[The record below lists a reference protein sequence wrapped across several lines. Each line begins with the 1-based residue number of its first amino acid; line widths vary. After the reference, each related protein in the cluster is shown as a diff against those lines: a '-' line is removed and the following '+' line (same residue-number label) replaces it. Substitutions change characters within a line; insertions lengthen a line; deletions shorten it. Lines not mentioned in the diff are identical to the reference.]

1 MLCGIKMGLRLIL
14 SLLGLFSFCR
24 LQMLKTESLKHP
36 RQYYIKTVCK
46 SNSRV
51 KSELV
56 QLILFSNSKLFIYY
70 E

>member
-24 LQMLKTESLKHP
+24 LQMLKAENLKHP
-36 RQYYIKTVCK
+36 RQYYIKTVSK
-46 SNSRV
+46 SNFRD
-51 KSELV
+51 KSELI
-56 QLILFSNSKLFIYY
+56 QLILSSNSELFIYY